1 MARLFIAID
10 LPAETKAL
18 LAKLC
23 HGIKDAR
30 WVKAE
35 HLHLTLR
42 FVGESNENQ
51 TAQLIAALAS
61 IKAARFEMKLEGV
74 GTFPPRGRTKVL
86 WVGVPPT
93 PELMKLQSR
102 VEVAAQGA
110 GFEREDKTYVPHIT
124 LARFKDEPGPDLQR
138 WLTVNHDIR
147 CNPVNVS
154 AFHLYESALKRK
166 GAVHS
171 VAHTVALS
179 SA

>member
-10 LPAETKAL
+10 LPAEKKAL
-18 LAKLC
+18 LARLC

-42 FVGESNENQ
+42 FIGDATDGQ
-51 TAQLIAALAS
+51 TAQLIAALTS
-61 IKAARFEMKLEGV
+61 IKAVRFEMKLEGV

-93 PELMKLQSR
+93 TQLMKLQSR
-102 VEVAAQGA
+102 VEVAAQAA
-110 GFEREDKTYVPHIT
+110 GFAAEEKTWVPHVT
-124 LARFKDEPGPDLQR
+124 LARFKNEPGPDLQR
-138 WLTVNHDIR
+138 WLTVNRNTR
-147 CNPVNVS
+147 CDPVEVS
-154 AFHLYESALKRK
+154 AFHLYESALKPK